1 MKIEYLIKAYSTPD
15 EHFLTTNTY
24 PPPPPPTK
32 RLSIPAEEEGAAA
45 WPAESPAAPTATNDD
60 IQTVLD
66 VLPHLQPM
74 FVAKLL
80 QRYENSELA
89 IAAVLE
95 GNLPPDLDE
104 TTSSINAA
112 PEPVAAIP
120 ASAPKPSTSKLASFG
135 FSDSVIVKRNKGF
148 PGAPKTLSTLLDD
161 KSHVRQMRSRYQEY
175 GLVPENDYDDEYDDS
190 YDALAESETKSMR
203 VHNPNRIIANELQDD
218 EAYNDDDSSSE
229 EEAGDAGAGQPAGA
243 GARGATSRYFA
254 KSKDFCENPELAR
267 ERRAQNWNNK
277 MGAQAPRR
285 PARTK
290 YINKNQYYFLLFYL
304 NIAYCLTAMWL
315 ASRRARVRT
324 RPLRK
329 VDRRRKR
336 TSRARRITVDAR
348 EPHGNAIRA

>member
-1 MKIEYLIKAYSTPD
+1 MKIEYLLNAYSTSD

-32 RLSIPAEEEGAAA
+32 RFSIPNEEEGAAA
-45 WPAESPAAPTATNDD
+45 WPAVPTATNDD

-66 VLPHLQPM
+66 VLPHLQPV

-80 QRYENSELA
+80 QRYESSELA

-104 TTSSINAA
+104 TTSAPKTPDPIATPAA
-112 PEPVAAIP
+112 SA
-120 ASAPKPSTSKLASFG
+120 APKPSTSRLASFG
-135 FSDSVIVKRNKGF
+135 LSDSVIVKRNKGF
-148 PGAPKTLSTLLDD
+148 PGAPKTLSTMLDD

-190 YDALAESETKSMR
+190 YDAMAESETKSMR

-218 EAYNDDDSSSE
+218 DAYGDDDSSSE
-229 EEAGDAGAGQPAGA
+229 EETQENRAGGST
-243 GARGATSRYFA
+243 RGPTSSYFA

-277 MGAQAPRR
+277 IGANGPRR
-285 PARTK
+285 PTK
-290 YINKNQYYFLLFYL
+290 P
-304 NIAYCLTAMWL
+304 T
-315 ASRRARVRT
+315 
-324 RPLRK
+324 
-329 VDRRRKR
+329 
-336 TSRARRITVDAR
+336 
-348 EPHGNAIRA
+348 

>member
-1 MKIEYLIKAYSTPD
+1 MKIEYLINAYSTPD

-24 PPPPPPTK
+24 HPPPPSLK
-32 RLSIPAEEEGAAA
+32 RLSIAPEEEGASA
-45 WPAESPAAPTATNDD
+45 WPAESPTAPTATNDD

-104 TTSSINAA
+104 TTSTITA
-112 PEPVAAIP
+112 PDPVVVTP
-120 ASAPKPSTSKLASFG
+120 ASSQKPTNSKLASFG

-203 VHNPNRIIANELQDD
+203 VHNPNRVIANELMDD
-218 EAYNDDDSSSE
+218 DAYADDDSSSE
-229 EEAGDAGAGQPAGA
+229 EEVGDAGAGPSSSTG
-243 GARGATSRYFA
+243 GPTRGATSSYFA

-267 ERRAQNWNNK
+267 ERRAQNWSNK
-277 MGAQAPRR
+277 INASAPRR
-285 PARTK
+285 PAKTK
-290 YINKNQYYFLLFYL
+290 
-304 NIAYCLTAMWL
+304 
-315 ASRRARVRT
+315 
-324 RPLRK
+324 
-329 VDRRRKR
+329 
-336 TSRARRITVDAR
+336 
-348 EPHGNAIRA
+348 